1 MMKKNWPA
9 LFAFLALLTS
19 FGAGCSDE
27 PSILSINPDNQQYQ
41 GSADIIG
48 YGIGTSTSLIII
60 VVTAAMVLSAGAFLI
75 VSRRRKET
83 M

>member
-1 MMKKNWPA
+1 M
-9 LFAFLALLTS
+9 FAFLALLTS
-19 FGAGCSDE
+19 FNAGCSDE

-48 YGIGTSTSLIII
+48 YDIGTSTSLIII
-60 VVTAAMVLSAGAFLI
+60 VVTAAMVISAGAFLI